1 MLCSYRIC
9 TGKEASGRLH
19 LLIMILVLFAS
30 FSSATYAG
38 TSGLL
43 GAYIAGIILTLQSED
58 DIQRILPDRIVRQK
72 NAAPSGS
79 ETNIHPNLFHVV
91 FEQYIYPLQIHFLSP
106 VFFVSIG
113 FGLPFSPLW
122 RGMILWRGLVYA
134 TLMAISKFIAGWV
147 WYLAVPEPKFMAEE
161 MFEMNVSNASQDH
174 GSPRAPGPPTPPKH
188 SAAVLLGLALIARG
202 EIALIVGTLCRPGMG
217 EDLYLIVMWAT
228 LLCTLGGAVSVGLTL
243 QAWSKADWAK
253 DLSVVDESPTE
264 VDRVAV

>member
-1 MLCSYRIC
+1 
-9 TGKEASGRLH
+9 
-19 LLIMILVLFAS
+19 
-30 FSSATYAG
+30 
-38 TSGLL
+38 
-43 GAYIAGIILTLQSED
+43 
-58 DIQRILPDRIVRQK
+58 
-72 NAAPSGS
+72 
-79 ETNIHPNLFHVV
+79 
-91 FEQYIYPLQIHFLSP
+91 
-106 VFFVSIG
+106 
-113 FGLPFSPLW
+113 
-122 RGMILWRGLVYA
+122 
-134 TLMAISKFIAGWV
+134 MAISKFIAGWV